1 MPAELML
8 NFLDPT
14 QVAVHLLDEY
24 ADMTSVFAFVNPLT
38 DNNMEEIRWYP
49 EEYGT
54 GYQAEPDDE
63 RADRV
68 REQLPGWRTALCPAC
83 HTELVSR
90 TDFFVRTNLLEEGRS
105 PKCQEGIEDIFQGMS
120 GAVS

>member
-8 NFLDPT
+8 NFPDPK

-24 ADMTSVFAFVNPLT
+24 ADMTSAFAFVNPLT
-38 DNNMEEIRWYP
+38 DKDMEEIRWYL

-54 GYQAEPDDE
+54 GYRAEPDDE

-68 REQLPGWRTALCPAC
+68 RD
-83 HTELVSR
+83 SN
-90 TDFFVRTNLLEEGRS
+90 FKF
-105 PKCQEGIEDIFQGMS
+105 
-120 GAVS
+120 